1 VAEIREHPR
10 RIFGV
15 VMNGATK
22 KKLFK
27 TLAKL
32 TVVLLVIVGSVIA
45 VMLYVMARRDKEH
58 AKFFNTGKSVNVFLG
73 NYTRALRESFE
84 KQDPAPVMGLYSD
97 RFWSPGRGHWRMTT
111 AGAESDVSISRVVIE
126 DRQDFNKQQLRGEVV
141 NYLASINS
149 ISNIWTKI
157 DMIESVDLEK
167 SVVLRVKFILDGTD
181 PHGVVFQDRYF
192 YRWHLINE
200 GTPNAFDWKIVKDEL
215 VQNAGLLEGLRVAGD
230 GAGFR
235 EVDLKSAGIDFKHSR
250 DPKLDAEKYSA
261 KMKFDIIEH
270 GSGGTSAVDYD
281 GDGRQDIFFPDGV
294 RSRLYRNVSNAS
306 DVKFVDVTT
315 ESGLD
320 GIDQANAGLFADIDN
335 DGDHDLFVARYLA
348 PNKFFRNDGGKFID
362 QSKEMGLDF
371 NSTSVTAC
379 FFDYDRDGYVDL
391 YIGLYGNAF
400 TDIPRLPFFAQNAQ
414 PNRLY
419 HNERGQ
425 RFRDVTASSGAGD
438 TGWTLAVASADYDG
452 DGFPDIAVANDFGR
466 KCLFH
471 NNGDGT
477 FTDVAQQAGVLDFS
491 GGMGLSFGDFDGDG
505 LIDLYTSN
513 INSNQRWFGEDMT
526 VSQYMR
532 NVARTRWIVLDLFEY
547 RKFYNLVGS
556 DWMSIGTTIGEGNSL
571 FKNNGDG
578 TFRELKDSHTAR
590 AGWGWSV
597 AFFDADNDTD
607 LDIYAA
613 NGWITNKNK
622 EDL

>member
-1 VAEIREHPR
+1 
-10 RIFGV
+10 
-15 VMNGATK
+15 MNGRSK
-22 KKLFK
+22 RRLLKKL
-27 TLAKL
+27 AML

-45 VMLYVMARRDKEH
+45 VALYLMARSDKEH
-58 AKFFNTGKSVNVFLG
+58 AKFFNTGKSVNAFLG
-73 NYTRALRESFE
+73 NYTRALRESFD
-84 KQDPAPVMGLYSD
+84 KKDPAPVMSLYSD
-97 RFWSPGRGHWRMTT
+97 RFRSPGRGQWQM
-111 AGAESDVSISRVVIE
+111 APASEESDVSISRVVIKGR
-126 DRQDFNKQQLRGEVV
+126 DDFDKQKLRGEVV
-141 NYLASINS
+141 NYLDSIKS

-157 DMIESVDLEK
+157 DMIESIDLEK

-192 YRWHLINE
+192 YRWSLVNE

-215 VQNAGLLEGLRVAGD
+215 VENAGMLEGLRVAGD

-235 EVDLKSAGIDFKHSR
+235 EVDLKSAGIDFKHAR

-270 GSGGTSAVDYD
+270 GSGGVSVTDYD
-281 GDGRQDIFFPDGV
+281 NDGRQDIIFPDGV
-294 RSRLYRNVSNAS
+294 RSRLYRNVSDGS
-306 DVKFVDVTT
+306 GEVKFVDVTT
-315 ESGLD
+315 EAGLD
-320 GIDQANAGLFADIDN
+320 GVDQANAGLFADVDN
-335 DGDHDLFVARYLA
+335 DGDDDLFVARYLA
-348 PNKFFRNDGGKFID
+348 PNKFFRNDGGKFVD
-362 QSKEMGLDF
+362 QSKEFGLDF

-391 YIGLYGNAF
+391 YIGLYGHAF
-400 TDIPRLPFFAQNAQ
+400 NDVPRLPFFAQNAQ

-419 HNERGQ
+419 HNEHGQ
-425 RFRDVTASSGAGD
+425 GFRDVTASSGAGD
-438 TGWTLAVASADYDG
+438 TGWALAVASADYDG
-452 DGFPDIAVANDFGR
+452 DGYPDIAVANDFGR

-471 NNGDGT
+471 NNGNGT
-477 FTDVAQQAGVLDFS
+477 FTDVAKQAGVLDFS
-491 GGMGLSFGDFDGDG
+491 GGMGLTFGDFDGDG

-526 VSQYMR
+526 ISQYMR
-532 NVARTRWIVLDLFEY
+532 NVARTRWMLLDLPQY
-547 RKFYNLVGS
+547 KKFYDLVGS
-556 DWMSIGTTIGEGNSL
+556 NWASIGTAIGKGNSL
-571 FKNNGDG
+571 FKNNGNG
-578 TFRELKDSHTAR
+578 TFTELKDSHTAR

-622 EDL
+622 DDL

>member
-1 VAEIREHPR
+1 
-10 RIFGV
+10 
-15 VMNGATK
+15 
-22 KKLFK
+22 
-27 TLAKL
+27 
-32 TVVLLVIVGSVIA
+32 
-45 VMLYVMARRDKEH
+45 
-58 AKFFNTGKSVNVFLG
+58 
-73 NYTRALRESFE
+73 
-84 KQDPAPVMGLYSD
+84 
-97 RFWSPGRGHWRMTT
+97 
-111 AGAESDVSISRVVIE
+111 
-126 DRQDFNKQQLRGEVV
+126 V

-157 DMIESVDLEK
+157 DMIENIDLEK

-192 YRWHLINE
+192 YRWYLVNE

-215 VQNAGLLEGLRVAGD
+215 VQNAGMLEGLRVAGD
-230 GAGFR
+230 GAGFK
-235 EVDLKSAGIDFKHSR
+235 EVDLKAAGIDFKHSR

-270 GSGGTSAVDYD
+270 GSGGVSVTDYD
-281 GDGRQDIFFPDGV
+281 NDGRQDIFFPDGV
-294 RSRLYRNVSNAS
+294 RSRLYRNVSDGS
-306 DVKFVDVTT
+306 GEVKFIDVTT
-315 ESGLD
+315 DVGLD
-320 GIDQANAGLFADIDN
+320 GIDQANAGMFADVDN
-335 DGDHDLFVARYLA
+335 DGDDDLFVARYLA
-348 PNKFFRNDGGKFID
+348 PNKFYRNVGGKFVD
-362 QSKEMGLDF
+362 QSKEFGLDF
-371 NSTSVTAC
+371 NSSSVTAV
-379 FFDYDRDGYVDL
+379 FLDYDRDGYVDL
-391 YIGLYGNAF
+391 YVGLYGNAF
-400 TDIPRLPFFAQNAQ
+400 TDVPRLPFFAQNAQ

-419 HNERGQ
+419 HNEHGHG
-425 RFRDVTASSGAGD
+425 FRDVTASSGVGD

-471 NNGDGT
+471 NNRNGT
-477 FTDVAQQAGVLDFS
+477 FTDVAKQAGVLDFS
-491 GGMGLSFGDFDGDG
+491 GGMGLTFGDFDGDG

-526 VSQYMR
+526 VSQYVR
-532 NVARTRWIVLDLFEY
+532 NVARTRWLILDAFQYE
-547 RKFYNLVGS
+547 KFYDLVGS
-556 DWMSIGTTIGEGNSL
+556 NWTSIGTAIGKGNSL

-578 TFRELKDSHTAR
+578 TFSELKDSHTAR

-622 EDL
+622 DDL

>member
-1 VAEIREHPR
+1 
-10 RIFGV
+10 
-15 VMNGATK
+15 
-22 KKLFK
+22 
-27 TLAKL
+27 
-32 TVVLLVIVGSVIA
+32 
-45 VMLYVMARRDKEH
+45 
-58 AKFFNTGKSVNVFLG
+58 
-73 NYTRALRESFE
+73 
-84 KQDPAPVMGLYSD
+84 
-97 RFWSPGRGHWRMTT
+97 
-111 AGAESDVSISRVVIE
+111 
-126 DRQDFNKQQLRGEVV
+126 
-141 NYLASINS
+141 
-149 ISNIWTKI
+149 
-157 DMIESVDLEK
+157 MIESIDLEK

-192 YRWHLINE
+192 YRWQLVNE

-215 VQNAGLLEGLRVAGD
+215 VQNAGMLEGLRVAGD
-230 GAGFR
+230 GNGFK
-235 EVDLKSAGIDFKHSR
+235 EVDLKAAGIDFKHSR
-250 DPKLDAEKYSA
+250 DPKLDAEKYSS
-261 KMKFDIIEH
+261 KLKFDIIEH
-270 GSGGTSAVDYD
+270 GSGGASAVDYD

-294 RSRLYRNVSNAS
+294 RSRLYRNVSDAS
-306 DVKFVDVTT
+306 GDVKFVDVTT
-315 ESGLD
+315 AVGLD
-320 GIDQANAGLFADIDN
+320 GIDQANAGIFADVDN
-335 DGDHDLFVARYLA
+335 DGDDDLFVARYLA
-348 PNKFFRNDGGKFID
+348 PNKFFRNDGGKFVD
-362 QSKEMGLDF
+362 QSKEFGLDF
-371 NSTSVTAC
+371 SSSSVTAC
-379 FFDYDRDGYVDL
+379 FLDYDREGYVDL

-400 TDIPRLPFFAQNAQ
+400 TDVPRLPFFAQNAQ

-419 HNERGQ
+419 HNERG
-425 RFRDVTASSGAGD
+425 RGFRDVTASSGTGD
-438 TGWTLAVASADYDG
+438 TGWALAVASADYDG
-452 DGFPDIAVANDFGR
+452 DGFPDLAVANDFGR

-477 FTDVAQQAGVLDFS
+477 FTDVAKQAGVLDFS
-491 GGMGLSFGDFDGDG
+491 GGMGLTFGDFNDDG

-532 NVARTRWIVLDLFEY
+532 NVARTRWIVLDMFEY
-547 RKFYNLVGS
+547 RKFYDLVGS

>member
-1 VAEIREHPR
+1 
-10 RIFGV
+10 
-15 VMNGATK
+15 MNGRSK
-22 KKLFK
+22 RRLLKKL
-27 TLAKL
+27 AML

-45 VMLYVMARRDKEH
+45 VALYLMARSDKEH
-58 AKFFNTGKSVNVFLG
+58 AKFFNTGKSVNAFLG
-73 NYTRALRESFE
+73 NYTRALRESFD
-84 KQDPAPVMGLYSD
+84 KKDPAAVMSLYSD
-97 RFWSPGRGHWRMTT
+97 RFRSPGRGQWQM
-111 AGAESDVSISRVVIE
+111 APASAESDVSISRVVIKGR
-126 DRQDFNKQQLRGEVV
+126 DDFDKQQLRGEVV
-141 NYLASINS
+141 NYLDSIKS

-157 DMIESVDLEK
+157 DMIESIDLEK

-192 YRWHLINE
+192 YRWNLINE

-215 VQNAGLLEGLRVAGD
+215 VENAGMLEGLRVAGD

-270 GSGGTSAVDYD
+270 GSGGVSVTDYD
-281 GDGRQDIFFPDGV
+281 NDGRQDIIFPDGV
-294 RSRLYRNVSNAS
+294 RSRLYRNVSDGS
-306 DVKFVDVTT
+306 GEVKFVDVTT
-315 ESGLD
+315 EAGLD
-320 GIDQANAGLFADIDN
+320 GVDQANAALFADVDN
-335 DGDHDLFVARYLA
+335 DGDDDLFVARYLA
-348 PNKFFRNDGGKFID
+348 PNKFFRNDGGKFVD
-362 QSKEMGLDF
+362 QSKEFGLDF

-391 YIGLYGNAF
+391 YIGLYGHAF
-400 TDIPRLPFFAQNAQ
+400 NDVPRLPFFAQNGQ

-419 HNERGQ
+419 HNEQGQ
-425 RFRDVTASSGAGD
+425 GFRDVTASSGAGD
-438 TGWTLAVASADYDG
+438 TGWALAVASADYDG
-452 DGFPDIAVANDFGR
+452 DGYPDIAVANDFGR

-471 NNGDGT
+471 NNGNGT
-477 FTDVAQQAGVLDFS
+477 FTDVAKQAGVLDFS
-491 GGMGLSFGDFDGDG
+491 GGMGLTFGDFDGDG

-526 VSQYMR
+526 ISQYMR
-532 NVARTRWIVLDLFEY
+532 NVARTRWMLLDLPQY
-547 RKFYNLVGS
+547 KKFYDLVGS
-556 DWMSIGTTIGEGNSL
+556 NWSSIGTAIGKGNSL
-571 FKNNGDG
+571 FKNNGNG
-578 TFRELKDSHTAR
+578 TFTELKDSHTAR

-622 EDL
+622 DDL